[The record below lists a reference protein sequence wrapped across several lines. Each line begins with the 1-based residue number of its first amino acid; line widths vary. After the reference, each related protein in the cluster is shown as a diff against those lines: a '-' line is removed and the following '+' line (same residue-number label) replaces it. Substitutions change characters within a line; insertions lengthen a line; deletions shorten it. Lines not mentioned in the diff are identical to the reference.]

1 MTTGNPRDIDLY
13 IRRLQRAESVIPSV
27 LDHLNEQAA
36 VVTTLR
42 AARYDDTRSG
52 SSVPDPTSDTAGEY
66 ERLRLAEQA
75 VFDGIYTIGIALKV
89 LEQACRE
96 ALSTRATV
104 ERVGDEPVSPEFGHC
119 IGSDT
124 RPECEQIP
132 ASRRNR
138 HTGEGVDDGRCI
150 DCGPAHDDA
159 QHQREVERAA
169 EANARRARR
178 YAQRGEAVA

>member
-42 AARYDDTRSG
+42 AARYDDARSG
-52 SSVPDPTSDTAGEY
+52 STVPDPTSDTAGEY
-66 ERLRLAEQA
+66 ERLRLAET
-75 VFDGIYTIGIALKV
+75 DV
-89 LEQACRE
+89 LRAIFTVGLAINSLDEACRY
-96 ALSTRATV
+96 ALRARATV
-104 ERVGDEPVSPEFGHC
+104 ERAGDGPVGPEFGHC
-119 IGSDT
+119 IGSDA

-150 DCGPAHDDA
+150 DCGPAHDEA

-178 YAQRGEAVA
+178 YAQRSEVA